1 MSFEDFRFH
10 TFKIEKAYFRE
21 LSVNAKDHTELYI
34 KLKAAVVDAKWRVD
48 LLQALIGRTSSI
60 LVADVRCYFP
70 RFFLTIFTP
79 LHR

>member
-48 LLQALIGRTSSI
+48 LLQALIGRTSSL

-70 RFFLTIFTP
+70 RFFLTILTP